1 MFALIF
7 MTSTD
12 VPQSQDSIKICP
24 LSSIN
29 IFFMA
34 VEVRENRN
42 KLLHGWAAFLNL
54 HPPFI
59 NQDPAQWPAE
69 TARAEHL
76 FG

>member
-42 KLLHGWAAFLNL
+42 KLLHG
-54 HPPFI
+54 
-59 NQDPAQWPAE
+59 
-69 TARAEHL
+69 
-76 FG
+76 